1 MLRTALWIVGIGIAL
16 AAGAVG
22 GGLTAVNGTMDM
34 MMDNAVGADAH
45 AVRVYVDVLE
55 DLRAGNI
62 EDATEHLESRLDD
75 VLVMVMEPAN
85 YEYGL
90 NGNTVERADSAFVEA
105 RAYREAYPRT
115 SERGFVDEMVASVW
129 AAGPPSGLR

>member
-16 AAGAVG
+16 AVGAVG

-34 MMDNAVGADAH
+34 MMDDGVAADAH

-62 EDATEHLESRLDD
+62 VDATERLESRLDD
-75 VLVMVMEPAN
+75 VLIIVMEPAN
-85 YEYGL
+85 YDYGL
-90 NGNTVERADSAFVEA
+90 NDNTVERADSAFVEA
-105 RAYREAYPRT
+105 RVYRDAYPRT
-115 SERGFVDEMVASVW
+115 SERRFVDEMVANVW
-129 AAGPPSGLR
+129 AGGPPSGPR